1 MADIK
6 VKKKR
11 KKKKSQAELLA
22 ELKIAYQEGRYSTIS
37 RNIKS
42 LNKAP
47 KYLVEASKQYR
58 REQRGAHR
66 KRTGAVKESKYTE
79 TISPEV
85 TKPKTTKPKTTKP
98 KTTKPKTTKPT
109 PTTTIQETPS
119 FVKAYINQEVNKE
132 SLKNLDMKELIK
144 KRRELNIEFGKIKS
158 IIPELLMPITRE
170 SVLEELKDR
179 LLKQQKDLTEQFQSL
194 MEMAE
199 YKGMD
204 FNPVLMKDV
213 DELGRAIKDILN
225 SQIEFRVRKE
235 WTEFPDNW
243 YNSTDKD
250 ELEDSVNY
258 LVGLY
263 YDIDSQEMKDL
274 VMSVLYKT
282 LNRLMLSA
290 GFERFVNSD
299 DLFSIA
305 NMVAAYSISETTTLD
320 ELKNS
325 ASDVE
330 VYKEEDFSYA
340 SLASIYY
347 V

>member
-1 MADIK
+1 
-6 VKKKR
+6 
-11 KKKKSQAELLA
+11 
-22 ELKIAYQEGRYSTIS
+22 
-37 RNIKS
+37 
-42 LNKAP
+42 
-47 KYLVEASKQYR
+47 
-58 REQRGAHR
+58 
-66 KRTGAVKESKYTE
+66 
-79 TISPEV
+79 
-85 TKPKTTKPKTTKP
+85 
-98 KTTKPKTTKPT
+98 
-109 PTTTIQETPS
+109 
-119 FVKAYINQEVNKE
+119 
-132 SLKNLDMKELIK
+132 MKELIK
-144 KRRELNIEFGKIKS
+144 KRRELNREFGKIKS
-158 IIPELLMPITRE
+158 IIPELLTPITRE

>member
-6 VKKKR
+6 VKKR
-11 KKKKSQAELLA
+11 KKKKTQAELLA
-22 ELKIAYQEGRYSTIS
+22 QLKEAYKEGRYATIS

-47 KYLVEASKQYR
+47 KFLVEASKQYR

-85 TKPKTTKPKTTKP
+85 TKP

>member
-11 KKKKSQAELLA
+11 KKKKTQAELLA
-22 ELKIAYQEGRYSTIS
+22 ELKIAYQEGRYATIS
-37 RNIKS
+37 HNIKS
-42 LNKAP
+42 LHKAP
-47 KYLVEASKQYR
+47 KYLQEASKQYR

-79 TISPEV
+79 TISPKV
-85 TKPKTTKPKTTKP
+85 TKPKTTKPKTPKP
-98 KTTKPKTTKPT
+98 KTPKPNTTKT
-109 PTTTIQETPS
+109 RPTTITQETPS
-119 FVKAYINQEVNKE
+119 FVKAYIDQGTNKE
-132 SLKNLDMKELIK
+132 SLKNLDMKELIN
-144 KRRELNIEFGKIKS
+144 KRRELNKEFGEIKS
-158 IIPELLMPITRE
+158 IIPTLLTPITRE
-170 SVLEELKDR
+170 TVLEEMNDR

-199 YKGMD
+199 YKGID

-225 SQIEFRVRKE
+225 SQIEFRVRKG
-235 WTEFPDNW
+235 WTEWQGNW

-250 ELEDSVNY
+250 ELEDSVSY

-274 VMSVLYKT
+274 VMSVLYTT
-282 LNRLMLSA
+282 LNKLMLSA
-290 GFERFVNSD
+290 GFERFVNSS

-305 NMVAAYSISETTTLD
+305 NTVAAYSISETTTLD

-340 SLASIYY
+340 SLASLYY